1 MKETTAGTKVRVLVL
16 RAAGTNCDVET
27 AYAFEQAG
35 AIAELI
41 HINRLREN
49 PSKLKEYQILT
60 IPGGFSYGDD
70 ISAGKIFSV
79 QLRHQI
85 GDALRDFVESDKL
98 VLGICNGFQVL
109 VKTGLLPWPAFDKGF
124 TQHVTLAENDSA
136 KFEDRWTYLKA
147 PETKCVFVDSGD
159 IIYLPVAHME
169 GKFVPFDDGVL
180 DKLKANGQIV
190 FRYVDESGLPGD
202 YPVNPNGSVDDIAGI
217 CDPSGRIFGLMPH
230 PERHITETHHP
241 RWTRGD
247 KPIISGMKIFDKAVG
262 YFA

>member
-1 MKETTAGTKVRVLVL
+1 MARVKVLVL

-35 AIAELI
+35 AKAELM

-49 PSKLKEYQILT
+49 PFRLDDYQILT

-85 GDALRDFVESDKL
+85 GDAMRKFVNSDKL

-109 VKTGLLPWPAFDKGF
+109 VKTGLLPGLSLDDNFS
-124 TQHVTLAENDSA
+124 QQVTLAENDSA
-136 KFEDRWTYLKA
+136 KFEDRWVYLHA
-147 PETKCVFVDSGD
+147 PESKCVFVDKGD
-159 IIYLPVAHME
+159 MLYLPVAHAE
-169 GKFVPFDDGVL
+169 GKFIPRDKDVL
-180 DKLKANGQIV
+180 KKLKANGQVV
-190 FRYVDESGLPGD
+190 FRYVDESGKSGS

-217 CDPSGRIFGLMPH
+217 CDVSGRIFGLMPH
-230 PERHITETHHP
+230 PERHIIYTHHP
-241 RWTRGD
+241 RWTRNEMSE
-247 KPIISGMKIFDKAVG
+247 ITGMKIFVKAVK
-262 YFA
+262 YFE